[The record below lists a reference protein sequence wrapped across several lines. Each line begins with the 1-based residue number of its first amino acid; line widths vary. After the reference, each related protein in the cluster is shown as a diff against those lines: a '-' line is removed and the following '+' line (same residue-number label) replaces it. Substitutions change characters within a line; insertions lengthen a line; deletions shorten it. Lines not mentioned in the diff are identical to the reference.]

1 MEILKNRIDEDN
13 ILKNNIINYYEE
25 SKENI
30 NFKTKLIFALV
41 ESIKEENEQL
51 FSKSNKKFYNII
63 FKFNSS

>member
-41 ESIKEENEQL
+41 ESIKEDNEQL

>member
-30 NFKTKLIFALV
+30 NFKTKLIFALA
-41 ESIKEENEQL
+41 ESIKEEHEQL

>member
-30 NFKTKLIFALV
+30 NFKTKLIFALI
-41 ESIKEENEQL
+41 ESIKEDNEQL